1 MEIGTAL
8 LLGSNPRMLTEI
20 ADVLIKESVSVFLYT
35 GSFLEALEKIRSR
48 PPDIVVLSVSSLCFE
63 AFNLVRELSRVDK
76 CIRVIVLTMQNLQH
90 FSARYRRAGAAVV
103 LGAAYSTGGLAFIL
117 RALRSGYC
125 YFDFMFSPIKSSERS
140 FNTESNLIATLTDRE
155 LVVLQALAFGFSN
168 QEIAEK
174 MNISSRSVSF
184 YKSSIFEKLQL
195 DSSSELGELVLRN
208 KLS

>member
-8 LLGSNPRMLTEI
+8 LLGRNPRMLTEI
-20 ADVLIKESVSVFLYT
+20 ADVLIKESVSVLLHT
-35 GSFLEALEKIRSR
+35 GSFLETLEKVHSRSA
-48 PPDIVVLSVSSLCFE
+48 DIVVLSVSGLCFE
-63 AFNLVRELSRVDK
+63 AFNLVRELSRVDR

-103 LGAAYSTGGLAFIL
+103 LGAAYSTGGLTFIL
-117 RALRSGYC
+117 RALRSGYG
-125 YFDFMFSPIKSSERS
+125 YFDFIFAPIKSNEKSYS
-140 FNTESNLIATLTDRE
+140 TESDLIATLTDRE

-174 MNISSRSVSF
+174 MNIGSRSVSF

-195 DSSSELGELVLRN
+195 DSISELGELVVRN